1 MSTGKIELS
10 VGAIKI
16 ADKYEIF
23 DKKEIDAI
31 NNKIPELDERVDVI
45 KDEID
50 EINSSLDN
58 KASNIDMNNIQ
69 SQINNLVLNGDGTQN
84 LEVIQ
89 ARGDFKTLNDRIS
102 DYVTISRNVLNPSTI
117 TIGKNISASG
127 EVVDLATTSIS
138 EFIELPT
145 GDVHITRKA
154 LIEKN
159 GGVYAISLYD
169 KDKNFITRYY
179 NDTPGIVLWGISNSL
194 NIKFVRFCIGVGTE
208 KITIVIDK
216 ENKNYTDL
224 PYLEYGKW
232 INYEYLSK
240 YNFIKSNEINNI
252 VKEEIN
258 KTDFVTKDVISDIV
272 KEEINKEGVNP
283 LEKIIKDGGMYNIFK
298 TSGVVGDSLSSGCM
312 EYRDTN
318 GTAVGIDMYEYSWIQ
333 RIGKIT
339 GNTCYNFSAGGLT
352 TRKFFTTSNDKVRSI
367 MDEDK
372 KCQAYHIALGVNDVA
387 DTTLNVGLK
396 SDINLSNKS
405 LNSDTFYG
413 NYGKIIQTIKEIQ
426 PKAKIFLHTMHNF
439 PQMTKWGKRFT
450 DFNNAIKDMV
460 NIFDNCYVLD
470 FFTFDVLHDE
480 EFQKKFYNGF
490 HDNVLGYQ
498 RKAYLIISYVDWIIN
513 NNYEEFREIPF
524 IGSSKYFY
532 K

>member
-1 MSTGKIELS
+1 MKGKISKIKNMEDELVLPITTTKAVYS
-10 VGAIKI
+10 EDGKTLN
-16 ADKYEIF
+16 D
-23 DKKEIDAI
+23 
-31 NNKIPELDERVDVI
+31 ELENIENEKATRQEVDVER
-45 KDEID
+45 KRID
-50 EINSSLDN
+50 NINSSLDN
-58 KASNIDMNNIQ
+58 KANNIDMNNIQ

-84 LEVIQ
+84 LEVVQ
-89 ARGDFKTLNDRIS
+89 ARGDFETLNDRIS

-117 TIGKNISASG
+117 TIGKNITSSG
-127 EVVDLATTSIS
+127 EIVDLNTISIS
-138 EFIELPT
+138 DFIEIPS
-145 GDVHITRKA
+145 GDVFISRKA
-154 LIEKN
+154 ITEKN
-159 GGVYAISLYD
+159 TGVCAIALYD

-179 NDTPGIVLWGISNSL
+179 NNATGIVSWGISNSL
-194 NIKFVRFCIGVGTE
+194 NAKFVRFCIGVGTE

-216 ENKNYTDL
+216 EEKNYTDL
-224 PYLEYGKW
+224 PYMEYGKW

-252 VKEEIN
+252 VKEEI
-258 KTDFVTKDVISDIV
+258 SDIV
-272 KEEINKEGVNP
+272 KEELNKEGVNP

-312 EYRDTN
+312 EYKDTN

-352 TRKFFTTSNDKVRSI
+352 TRKFFTTANEKVRSI

-387 DTTLNVGLK
+387 DSTLNVGLRT
-396 SDINLSNKS
+396 DINLSDKT
-405 LNSDTFYG
+405 LNVDTFYG

-480 EFQKKFYNGF
+480 EFQKKYYNGF
-490 HDNVLGYQ
+490 HDNALGYQ
-498 RKAYLIISYVDWIIN
+498 RKAYLVVSYVDWIIN
-513 NNYEEFREIPF
+513 NNYEEFREVPF